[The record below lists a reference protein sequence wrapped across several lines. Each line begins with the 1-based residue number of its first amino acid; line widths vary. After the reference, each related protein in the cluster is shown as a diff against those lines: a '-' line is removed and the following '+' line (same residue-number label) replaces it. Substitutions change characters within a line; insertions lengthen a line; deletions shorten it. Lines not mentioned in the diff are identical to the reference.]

1 MTYRLVRSSGRI
13 ALERRAIHVTDLLAE
28 PNEQNPGRLWGIRST
43 FGAAGT
49 SAVGMERV
57 LRHRR
62 ARPSATRGQLQIFEV
77 IVVAVRIW
85 PEAVSEP

>member
-1 MTYRLVRSSGRI
+1 MGLFLLFPISLFSFY
-13 ALERRAIHVTDLLAE
+13 DLREAWNL
-28 PNEQNPGRLWGIRST
+28 NMSLSLSLSLTSST

>member
-1 MTYRLVRSSGRI
+1 MGLFLLFPISLFSFY
-13 ALERRAIHVTDLLAE
+13 DLREAWNL
-28 PNEQNPGRLWGIRST
+28 NMSLSLSLSLSLTSST